1 MAAPKASAT
10 NAKQA
15 ALEEALK
22 QINSQLKTESG
33 DPLVARFG
41 DKPRNIPTVSTG
53 SLVLDSLLGGGFAVG
68 RVIEVFGP
76 EASGKTSIALTAA
89 GNVQKEGGTVAFI
102 DLEHALDPYYA
113 ETLGVNMTDLIFAQP
128 DYAEQSLELMLK
140 LINSGMVNMIVLD
153 SVAALIP
160 KAEFEGTLEDQ
171 TIGLVARILSRGLKK
186 IAGAAAKNNVT
197 IIFINQTR
205 AAIGGY
211 SPMGTPET
219 TTGGKALAFYA
230 SQRVRVAGSKQ
241 ITEGK
246 DTIGKEVRLNV
257 KKNKIAPPFLQGTT
271 VLTFAQGINK
281 VDELIEVGPQ
291 FGVIDRPNNRTYIEH
306 ETGEKIGS
314 SKAEALEALEN
325 NQELFDRIAAKLQTA
340 ISESVVNRR
349 STGKKTLLEANPDS
363 GEIVADPN
371 TGEVLDDEEDES

>member
-1 MAAPKASAT
+1 MAKASSA
-10 NAKQA
+10 NAKEQ

-33 DPLVARFG
+33 DPLVAKFG
-41 DKPRNIPTVSTG
+41 DKPRNVPTVSTG

-89 GNVQKEGGTVAFI
+89 GNVQREGGTVAFI

-128 DYAEQSLELMLK
+128 DYAEQALNLMLK
-140 LINSGMVNMIVLD
+140 LINSDMVNMIVMD

-160 KAEFEGTLEDQ
+160 KAEFEGSLEDQ
-171 TIGLVARILSRGLKK
+171 TIGLVARILSRGLKQ
-186 IAGAAAKNNVT
+186 IAGAAAKKNVT

-219 TTGGKALAFYA
+219 TTGGKALQFYA
-230 SQRVRVAGSKQ
+230 SQRVRVSGSKQ
-241 ITEGK
+241 IVEGK
-246 DTIGKEVRLNV
+246 ETIGKAVILNI
-257 KKNKIAPPFLQGTT
+257 KKNKIAPPFLKGET
-271 VLTFAQGINK
+271 VLTFAQGINR
-281 VDELIEVGPQ
+281 VAELIEVGPQ
-291 FGVIDRPNNRTYIEH
+291 FGVIERPNNRTYIEA
-306 ETGEKIGS
+306 ETGTKIGS
-314 SKAEALEALEN
+314 SKGEALETLETN
-325 NQELFDRIAAKLQTA
+325 KEMFDRLSTALQTA
-340 ISESVVNRR
+340 ISDSVMNRR
-349 STGKKTLLEANPDS
+349 TKDKKSLLD
-363 GEIVADPN
+363 ADPD
-371 TGEVLDDEEDES
+371 GAEAAAAEAEEAEGVEG

>member
-1 MAAPKASAT
+1 MAKASSAD
-10 NAKQA
+10 AKEK

-33 DPLVARFG
+33 DPLVAKFG
-41 DKPRNIPTVSTG
+41 DKPRNVPTVSTG

-89 GNVQKEGGTVAFI
+89 GNVQREGGTVAFI

-128 DYAEQSLELMLK
+128 DYAEQALNLMLK
-140 LINSGMVNMIVLD
+140 LINSDMVNMIVMD

-160 KAEFEGTLEDQ
+160 KAEFEGSLEDQ
-171 TIGLVARILSRGLKK
+171 TIGLVARILSRGLKQ
-186 IAGAAAKNNVT
+186 IAGAAAKKNVT

-219 TTGGKALAFYA
+219 TTGGKALQFYA
-230 SQRVRVAGSKQ
+230 SQRVRVSGSKQ
-241 ITEGK
+241 IVEGK
-246 DTIGKEVRLNV
+246 ETIGKAVILNI
-257 KKNKIAPPFLQGTT
+257 KKNKIAPPFLKGET
-271 VLTFAQGINK
+271 VLTFAQGINR
-281 VDELIEVGPQ
+281 VAELIEVGPQ
-291 FGVIDRPNNRTYIEH
+291 FGVIERPNTRTYIEAA
-306 ETGEKIGS
+306 TGERIGT
-314 SKAEALEALEN
+314 SKGEALETLEN
-325 NQELFDRIAAKLQTA
+325 NKEMFDRLSTALQTA
-340 ISESVVNRR
+340 ISDSVMNRR
-349 STGKKTLLEANPDS
+349 TKDKKSLLD
-363 GEIVADPN
+363 ADPDGAD
-371 TGEVLDDEEDES
+371 TAAEDESEAIEG

>member
-1 MAAPKASAT
+1 MAKASSA
-10 NAKQA
+10 NAKEQ

-33 DPLVARFG
+33 DPLVAKFG
-41 DKPRNIPTVSTG
+41 DKPRNVPTVSTG

-89 GNVQKEGGTVAFI
+89 GNVQREGGTVAFI

-128 DYAEQSLELMLK
+128 DYAEQALNLMLK
-140 LINSGMVNMIVLD
+140 LINSDMVNMIVMD

-160 KAEFEGTLEDQ
+160 KAEFEGSLEDQ
-171 TIGLVARILSRGLKK
+171 TIGLVARILSRGLKQ
-186 IAGAAAKNNVT
+186 IAGAAAKKNVT

-219 TTGGKALAFYA
+219 TTGGKALQFYA
-230 SQRVRVAGSKQ
+230 SQRVRVSGSKQ
-241 ITEGK
+241 IVEGK
-246 DTIGKEVRLNV
+246 ETIGKAVILNI
-257 KKNKIAPPFLQGTT
+257 KKNKIAPPFLKGET
-271 VLTFAQGINK
+271 VLTFAQGINR
-281 VDELIEVGPQ
+281 VAELIEVGPQ
-291 FGVIDRPNNRTYIEH
+291 FGVIERPNNRTYIEA
-306 ETGEKIGS
+306 ETGTKIGS
-314 SKAEALEALEN
+314 SKGEALETLETN
-325 NQELFDRIAAKLQTA
+325 KEMFDRLSTALQTA
-340 ISESVVNRR
+340 ISDSVMNRR
-349 STGKKTLLEANPDS
+349 TKDKKSLLD
-363 GEIVADPN
+363 ADPD
-371 TGEVLDDEEDES
+371 GAEAAAAEAEEADGVEG

>member
-1 MAAPKASAT
+1 MAKASSAD
-10 NAKQA
+10 AKEK

-33 DPLVARFG
+33 DPLVAKFG
-41 DKPRNIPTVSTG
+41 DKPRNVPTVSTG

-89 GNVQKEGGTVAFI
+89 GNVQREGGTVAFI

-128 DYAEQSLELMLK
+128 DYAEQALNLMLK
-140 LINSGMVNMIVLD
+140 LINSDMVNMIVMD

-160 KAEFEGTLEDQ
+160 KAEFEGSLEDQ
-171 TIGLVARILSRGLKK
+171 TIGLVARILSRGLKQ
-186 IAGAAAKNNVT
+186 IAGAAAKKNVT

-219 TTGGKALAFYA
+219 TTGGKALQFYA
-230 SQRVRVAGSKQ
+230 SQRVRVSGSKQ
-241 ITEGK
+241 IVEGK
-246 DTIGKEVRLNV
+246 ETIGKAVILNI
-257 KKNKIAPPFLQGTT
+257 KKNKIAPPFLKGET
-271 VLTFAQGINK
+271 VLTFAQGINR
-281 VDELIEVGPQ
+281 VAELIEVGPQ
-291 FGVIDRPNNRTYIEH
+291 FDVIERPNNRTYIEA
-306 ETGEKIGS
+306 ETGTKIGS
-314 SKAEALEALEN
+314 SKGEALETLETDK
-325 NQELFDRIAAKLQTA
+325 EMFDRLSTALQTA
-340 ISESVVNRR
+340 ISDSVINRR
-349 STGKKTLLEANPDS
+349 TKDKKSLLD
-363 GEIVADPN
+363 ADPD
-371 TGEVLDDEEDES
+371 GAEAAAAEAEEAEGVEG

>member
-1 MAAPKASAT
+1 MAKSSSTDAR
-10 NAKQA
+10 QA
-15 ALEEALK
+15 AIEAALK
-22 QINSQLKTESG
+22 QINDQFKTESG

-89 GNVQKEGGTVAFI
+89 GNVQKQGGNVAFI

-113 ETLGVNMTDLIFAQP
+113 ETLGVNMTDLIFTQP
-128 DYAEQSLELMLK
+128 DYAEQALELMLK
-140 LINSGMVNMIVLD
+140 LINSSVVDMIIMD

-186 IAGAAAKNNVT
+186 IASAAAKKNVT

-205 AAIGGY
+205 AQIGGY

-219 TTGGKALAFYA
+219 TTGGKALSFYA
-230 SQRVRVAGSKQ
+230 SQRVRVAGTKQ
-241 ITEGK
+241 IVEGK
-246 DTIGKEVRLNV
+246 ETIGKEVRLNI

-271 VLTFAQGINK
+271 VLTFAQGINRAA
-281 VDELIEVGPQ
+281 ELIEVGPQ
-291 FGVIDRPNNRTYIEH
+291 FGVIDRPNNRTYIDH
-306 ETGEKIGS
+306 ETGDKIGS
-314 SKAEALEALEN
+314 SKAEALEKLEN
-325 NQELFDRIAAKLQTA
+325 DKELFDRLAVALQAA
-340 ISESVVNRR
+340 ISDSVVNRR
-349 STGKKTLLEANPDS
+349 SAGKKTLLDANPD
-363 GEIVADPN
+363 AN
-371 TGEVLDDEEDES
+371 DEESEGAEEPQG

>member
-1 MAAPKASAT
+1 MAKASSAD
-10 NAKQA
+10 AKEK

-33 DPLVARFG
+33 DPLVAKFG
-41 DKPRNIPTVSTG
+41 DKPRNVPTVSTG

-89 GNVQKEGGTVAFI
+89 GNVQREGGTVAFI

-128 DYAEQSLELMLK
+128 DYAEQALNLMLK
-140 LINSGMVNMIVLD
+140 LINSDMVNMIVMD

-160 KAEFEGTLEDQ
+160 KAEFEGSLEEQ
-171 TIGLVARILSRGLKK
+171 TIGLVARILSRGLKQ
-186 IAGAAAKNNVT
+186 IAGAAAKKNVT

-219 TTGGKALAFYA
+219 TTGGKALQFYA
-230 SQRVRVAGSKQ
+230 SQRVRVSGSKQ
-241 ITEGK
+241 IVEGK
-246 DTIGKEVRLNV
+246 ETIGKAVILNI
-257 KKNKIAPPFLQGTT
+257 KKNKIAPPFLKGET
-271 VLTFAQGINK
+271 VLTFAQGINQ
-281 VDELIEVGPQ
+281 VAELIEVGPQ
-291 FGVIDRPNNRTYIEH
+291 FGVIERPNTRTYIEAA
-306 ETGEKIGS
+306 TGERIGT
-314 SKAEALEALEN
+314 SKGEALETLEN
-325 NQELFDRIAAKLQTA
+325 NKEMFDRLSAALQTA
-340 ISESVVNRR
+340 ISDSVMNRR
-349 STGKKTLLEANPDS
+349 TKDKKSLLD
-363 GEIVADPN
+363 ADPD
-371 TGEVLDDEEDES
+371 GADADSAEAAGDDTEAIEG

>member
-1 MAAPKASAT
+1 MAKASSAD
-10 NAKQA
+10 AKEK

-33 DPLVARFG
+33 DPLVAKFG
-41 DKPRNIPTVSTG
+41 DKPRNVPTVSTG

-89 GNVQKEGGTVAFI
+89 GNVQREGGTVAFI

-128 DYAEQSLELMLK
+128 DYAEQALNLMLK
-140 LINSGMVNMIVLD
+140 LINSDMVNMIVMD

-160 KAEFEGTLEDQ
+160 KAEFEGSLEDQ
-171 TIGLVARILSRGLKK
+171 TIGLVARILSRGLKQ
-186 IAGAAAKNNVT
+186 IAGAAAKKNVT

-219 TTGGKALAFYA
+219 TTGGKALQFYA
-230 SQRVRVAGSKQ
+230 SQRVRVSGSKQ
-241 ITEGK
+241 IVEGK
-246 DTIGKEVRLNV
+246 ETIGKAVILNI
-257 KKNKIAPPFLQGTT
+257 KKNKIAPPFLKGET
-271 VLTFAQGINK
+271 VLTFAQGINR
-281 VDELIEVGPQ
+281 VAELIEVGPQ
-291 FGVIDRPNNRTYIEH
+291 FGVIERPNTRTYIEAA
-306 ETGEKIGS
+306 TGERIGT
-314 SKAEALEALEN
+314 SKGEALETLEN
-325 NQELFDRIAAKLQTA
+325 NKEMFDRLSAALQTA
-340 ISESVVNRR
+340 ISDSVMNRR
-349 STGKKTLLEANPDS
+349 TKGRKSLLD
-363 GEIVADPN
+363 ADPD
-371 TGEVLDDEEDES
+371 GADAASAEAAGDDTEAIEG

>member
-1 MAAPKASAT
+1 MAKASSAD
-10 NAKQA
+10 AKEK

-33 DPLVARFG
+33 DPLVAKFG
-41 DKPRNIPTVSTG
+41 DKPRNVPTVSTG

-89 GNVQKEGGTVAFI
+89 GNVQREGGTVAFI

-128 DYAEQSLELMLK
+128 DYAEQALNLMLK
-140 LINSGMVNMIVLD
+140 LINSDMVNMIVMD

-160 KAEFEGTLEDQ
+160 KAEFEGSLEDQ
-171 TIGLVARILSRGLKK
+171 TIGLVARILSRGLKQ
-186 IAGAAAKNNVT
+186 IAGAAAKKNVT

-219 TTGGKALAFYA
+219 TTGGKALQFYA
-230 SQRVRVAGSKQ
+230 SQRVRVSGSKQ
-241 ITEGK
+241 IVEGK
-246 DTIGKEVRLNV
+246 ETIGKAVILNI
-257 KKNKIAPPFLQGTT
+257 KKNKIAPPFLKGET
-271 VLTFAQGINK
+271 VLTFAQGINR
-281 VDELIEVGPQ
+281 VAELIEVGPQ
-291 FGVIDRPNNRTYIEH
+291 FGVIERPNTRTYIEAA
-306 ETGEKIGS
+306 TGERIGT
-314 SKAEALEALEN
+314 SKGEALETLEN
-325 NQELFDRIAAKLQTA
+325 NKEMFDRLSAALQTA
-340 ISESVVNRR
+340 ISDSVMNRR
-349 STGKKTLLEANPDS
+349 TKDKKSLLD
-363 GEIVADPN
+363 ADPD
-371 TGEVLDDEEDES
+371 GADASSAEAAEDDTEAIEG

>member
-1 MAAPKASAT
+1 MAKASSAD
-10 NAKQA
+10 AKEK

-33 DPLVARFG
+33 DPLVAKFG
-41 DKPRNIPTVSTG
+41 DKPRNVPTVSTG

-89 GNVQKEGGTVAFI
+89 GNVQREGGTVAFI

-128 DYAEQSLELMLK
+128 DYAEQALNLMLK
-140 LINSGMVNMIVLD
+140 LINSDMVNMIVMD

-160 KAEFEGTLEDQ
+160 KAEFEGSFEDQ
-171 TIGLVARILSRGLKK
+171 TIGLVARILSRGLKQ
-186 IAGAAAKNNVT
+186 IAGAAAKKNVT

-219 TTGGKALAFYA
+219 TTGGKALQFYA
-230 SQRVRVAGSKQ
+230 SQRVRVSGLKQ
-241 ITEGK
+241 IVEGK
-246 DTIGKEVRLNV
+246 ETIGKEVRLNI

-281 VDELIEVGPQ
+281 VAELIEVGPQ
-291 FGVIDRPNNRTYIEH
+291 FGVIERPNNRTYIESA
-306 ETGEKIGS
+306 TGERIGT
-314 SKAEALEALEN
+314 SKGEALETLEN
-325 NQELFDRIAAKLQTA
+325 NKEMFDRLSAALQTA
-340 ISESVVNRR
+340 ISDSVINRR
-349 STGKKTLLEANPDS
+349 TKGRKSLLD
-363 GEIVADPN
+363 ADPD
-371 TGEVLDDEEDES
+371 GADAASAEAAGDDTEAIEG